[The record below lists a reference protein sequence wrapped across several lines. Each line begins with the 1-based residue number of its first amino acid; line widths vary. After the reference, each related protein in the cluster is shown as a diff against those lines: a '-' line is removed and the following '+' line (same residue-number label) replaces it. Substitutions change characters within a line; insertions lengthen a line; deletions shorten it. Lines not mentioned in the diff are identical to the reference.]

1 MKTKYT
7 NNRTHNEI
15 IIIKLF
21 SEISS
26 NAYIW
31 KQNKNLFMINDYVL
45 KYPKC
50 KGWKIYYFYENMIKI

>member
-1 MKTKYT
+1 MYSKYT
-7 NNRTHNEI
+7 INRTHNEI

-21 SEISS
+21 YEITH
-26 NAYIW
+26 NAHIW
-31 KQNKNLFMINDYVL
+31 KQKKNLFMINDYVL